1 MTQPSTSAQQH
12 RPTRSRRSLRV
23 IQQAKHILLQTK
35 HLRKSPYTFIISV
48 AVLTGIAAIGSSI
61 VTGVPLR
68 DPEGFMGPA
77 YIRLPLLAALIFGVA
92 LLPAGIRRC
101 GWRSAPRGMVEVVR
115 YEWTFKR
122 VLHICTGLLAFYLC
136 YVGYRNLKSVLPIY
150 TDKVLWDTE
159 LAQLDQ
165 WIFGGVN
172 PAFIF
177 QDIFG
182 VDLSAVFLSFI
193 YLAYLP
199 LVPISVGVVLVA
211 CRDLYVGAWYATAI
225 SLNWVMGVLSY
236 YALPAVGPIYYQ
248 PQYYQALPETGTS
261 GLQASLWE
269 NRTEFLA
276 DPVAADV
283 IHGVAAF
290 ASLHCSVTFAM
301 ALFAHKTVQN
311 AVLRWSAWAFF
322 GLTFL
327 STLYFGWHYLVDSVA
342 GVFIGWLCV
351 AIGQWAT
358 RKRRATDPA
367 DHDRPSAAGVSPPIQ
382 RLE

>member
-1 MTQPSTSAQQH
+1 M
-12 RPTRSRRSLRV
+12 RE
-23 IQQAKHILLQTK
+23 
-35 HLRKSPYTFIISV
+35 SPYAFIICIG
-48 AVLTGIAAIGSSI
+48 VLTGIAAVGSSV

-68 DPEGFMGPA
+68 DPEGFVGPA
-77 YIRLPLLAALIFGVA
+77 YIRLPVLAMLIFAIA

-101 GWRSAPRGMVEVVR
+101 GWRAAPRGMVEVVR
-115 YEWTFKR
+115 YEWTLKR
-122 VLHICTGLLAFYLC
+122 ILHICTGLLAFYLC

-150 TDKVLWDTE
+150 TDQLLWDTE

-165 WIFGGVN
+165 WMFGGVN
-172 PAFIF
+172 PAYIF
-177 QDIFG
+177 QDLFG
-182 VDLSAVFLSFI
+182 VGFSAVLLSFV

-199 LVPISVGVVLVA
+199 LVPISVGVVLVV
-211 CRDLYVGAWYATAI
+211 CRDLSVGAWYATAI

-248 PQYYQALPETGTS
+248 PQYYAALPETGTS
-261 GLQASLWE
+261 SLQAALWE

-276 DPVAADV
+276 DPVTADV

-301 ALFAHKTVQN
+301 ALFAHKTIQS
-311 AVLRWSAWAFF
+311 AVLRWAAWAFF

-327 STLYFGWHYLVDSVA
+327 ATLYFGWHYLVDSIA

-351 AIGQWAT
+351 TLGQWAT
-358 RKRRATDPA
+358 RNRRMR
-367 DHDRPSAAGVSPPIQ
+367 RPTGHERSAVTSERVTTVSTVGPS
-382 RLE
+382 